1 MELFEE
7 NLIKLLNFN
16 IRVQIL
22 NDVIIHL
29 IIYIVHSILDDSLS
43 RDN

>member
-1 MELFEE
+1 MELLEG
-7 NLIKLLNFN
+7 NLIKLFNFN

-29 IIYIVHSILDDSLS
+29 IIYISYIQF
-43 RDN
+43 